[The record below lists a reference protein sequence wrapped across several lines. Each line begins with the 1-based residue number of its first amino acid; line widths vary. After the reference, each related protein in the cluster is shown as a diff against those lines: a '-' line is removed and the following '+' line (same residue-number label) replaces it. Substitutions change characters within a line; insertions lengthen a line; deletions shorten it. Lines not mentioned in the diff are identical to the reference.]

1 MIELKENAIRYFA
14 DNLVFSVVID
24 TDNDVSFH
32 IYDKN
37 MMEYIYSYIIDV
49 SFNASENT
57 TKEKFLQN
65 QLLKY
70 VSNYYNKQK
79 ERFLDEMICMM
90 KGVNNYEKY

>member
-37 MMEYIYSYIIDV
+37 IMDYIHSYILNIEFDLSADKKANFLKATLIDHV
-49 SFNASENT
+49 C
-57 TKEKFLQN
+57 
-65 QLLKY
+65 
-70 VSNYYNKQK
+70 NYYNKQ
-79 ERFLDEMICMM
+79 RM
-90 KGVNNYEKY
+90 KFIDAIDLFSEEVDNNE